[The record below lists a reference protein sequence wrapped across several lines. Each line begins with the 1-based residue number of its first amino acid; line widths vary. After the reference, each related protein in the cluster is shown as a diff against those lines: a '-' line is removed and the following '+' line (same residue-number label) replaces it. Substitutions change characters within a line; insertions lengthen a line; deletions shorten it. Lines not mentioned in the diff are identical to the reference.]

1 MDAAYNFACGEEA
14 GDCIAVGINDFG
26 AGVDMDTAHG
36 VMDAG
41 SDLDRIVGSLAQIHL
56 HTGCASEIR
65 IIFICNVFVP
75 VAECFCKGLGIHI
88 DLFCQIFDGFT
99 FYSNACG
106 NIFFRCL
113 ETFAES
119 LVEDDICVASGLFQF
134 CCGDNISGEELIG
147 KSLAVL
153 IDQDSA
159 VAADALCDQ
168 HAGLL
173 FNSGVELDLLDIDK
187 VCSDFLCHYNAVTGD
202 SGCACSDSSFQVFAV
217 LHDHIFIV
225 AEAAG
230 CQDHSFGIDG
240 VVGVIALGL
249 DTGNSSV
256 FGN

>member
-1 MDAAYNFACGEEA
+1 MVSSFQCQGSVLVTPFDSTVACDLAEYDDVCHCITADAVAAVDAAYNFACGEEA

-88 DLFCQIFDGFT
+88 DLFCQILDGFT
-99 FYSNACG
+99 FYSNVCG

-119 LVEDDICVASGLFQF
+119 LVEDDICRGVSGRR
-134 CCGDNISGEELIG
+134 
-147 KSLAVL
+147 
-153 IDQDSA
+153 
-159 VAADALCDQ
+159 
-168 HAGLL
+168 
-173 FNSGVELDLLDIDK
+173 
-187 VCSDFLCHYNAVTGD
+187 
-202 SGCACSDSSFQVFAV
+202 
-217 LHDHIFIV
+217 
-225 AEAAG
+225 
-230 CQDHSFGIDG
+230 
-240 VVGVIALGL
+240 
-249 DTGNSSV
+249 
-256 FGN
+256 